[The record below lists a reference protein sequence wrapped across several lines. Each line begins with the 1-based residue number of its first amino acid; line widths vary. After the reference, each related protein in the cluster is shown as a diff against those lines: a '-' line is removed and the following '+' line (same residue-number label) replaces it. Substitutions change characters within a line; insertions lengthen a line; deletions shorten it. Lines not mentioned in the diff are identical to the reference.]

1 MGGIY
6 KSIPK
11 VAILLAT
18 QAKVSRDLRNG
29 ILRYVQQRGP
39 WILHFIEG
47 RIDEQRLS
55 DLSAWGCT
63 GIIGRLQTP
72 ELVRL
77 IVGSRVPLVIYY
89 MSPNSVP
96 IESYSKRHA
105 RICNDN
111 CSIGRLAAEHL
122 SGLGYPHYAF
132 VSDPANLVWSKE
144 RCAAFAETVGAR
156 GATCHIYPT
165 VARTEERDAG
175 VERAHLAD
183 WLKSLPKPVALMAAM
198 DIRGRQV
205 LDACTQAGLSVPRE
219 VAVLS
224 VDNDEVLCD
233 TAQPTLSSIQLN
245 AEEAG
250 YRAAETL
257 DQYMR
262 GTLRRRTLITLGP
275 SHVAQRLSSAVLP
288 HADPLVARALAFI
301 AMNIS
306 VPFGVPDVVS
316 HLKVSRRS
324 LETRF
329 RAVLGSTVLEEILR
343 QRLERVRLLLKETD
357 LPVCQVTRACGFA
370 NPSCLGRLFLSRFG
384 HTMTDF
390 RSAARRQPASL
401 PAPCGDTRR
410 AGRTAQTRT

>member
-1 MGGIY
+1 MNMGGIY
-6 KSIPK
+6 QTIPK

-18 QAKVSRDLRNG
+18 QAKMSRDIRNG
-29 ILRYVQQRGP
+29 ILKYVQQRGP
-39 WILHFIEG
+39 WIIHFIEG

-55 DLSAWGCT
+55 DLTAWGCS

-72 ELVRL
+72 ELVRM
-77 IVGSRVPLVIYY
+77 IVNSRVPLVISY

-111 CSIGRLAAEHL
+111 LAIGRMAAEHL
-122 SGLGYPHYAF
+122 TALGYPHYAF
-132 VSDPANLVWSKE
+132 VSDPANLIWSKE
-144 RCAAFAETVGAR
+144 RCDAFAAAVRKTGTE
-156 GATCHIYPT
+156 CHIYPPLS
-165 VARTEERDAG
+165 ALHERDAS

-183 WLKSLPKPVALMAAM
+183 WLKSLPKPIALMAAM

-205 LDACTQAGLSVPRE
+205 LDACTQAGLSVPRD

-224 VDNDEVLCD
+224 VDNDEVLCE
-233 TAQPTLSSIQLN
+233 TSRPTLSSIQLN

-262 GTLRRRTLITLGP
+262 GILRKRTVILFGP
-275 SHVAQRLSSAVLP
+275 THVAQRLSTTVLP
-288 HADPLVARALAFI
+288 QTDPLVSQALDFI

-306 VPFGVPDVVS
+306 VPFGVPDVIA
-316 HLKVSRRS
+316 HLKISRRS

-329 RAVLGSTVLEEILR
+329 KAVLGATVLDEILR
-343 QRLERVRLLLKETD
+343 LRLERVCTLLKETD
-357 LPVCQVTRACGFA
+357 LTISQVTRACGFL
-370 NPSCLGRLFLSRFG
+370 NQCCLGRLFLRRFG
-384 HTMTDF
+384 CTMGAY
-390 RSAARRQPASL
+390 RLSARPN
-401 PAPCGDTRR
+401 G
-410 AGRTAQTRT
+410 